1 MQVAENAR
9 KFLAQ
14 IEFCKKEVGGSSDH
28 CADHMTFCVVQVL
41 SLVAL
46 WRSLRDHVSIK
57 DELAMS
63 KMTLQLVAENQE
75 IAEHEQLYKVC
86 SLHKTIKINTFNNTR
101 FTCTLILYLIL
112 GHLSEHCVSG
122 SFV

>member
-14 IEFCKKEVGGSSDH
+14 IEFCKKEVGGYSVR
-28 CADHMTFCVVQVL
+28 CADHMTFCLVEVF
-41 SLVAL
+41 SLIAL

-63 KMTLQLVAENQE
+63 KLTLQLVAENQE

-86 SLHKTIKINTFNNTR
+86 SPHETLKINPFNNTR
-101 FTCTLILYLIL
+101 FTCTQLYLSYIRT
-112 GHLSEHCVSG
+112 CA
-122 SFV
+122 